1 MFNKTIFNSLMTALS
16 GMFVPR
22 LPHDKPAKRYPSMV
36 VSSPYAISA
45 WNEKVEAGK
54 ISRKG
59 HRHA

>member
-1 MFNKTIFNSLMTALS
+1 MFKQSTFTRLVAALA

-22 LPHDKPAKRYPSMV
+22 LPHDKPAKRYPTMV
-36 VSSPYAISA
+36 VSSPATIAA

-59 HRHA
+59 HRVA